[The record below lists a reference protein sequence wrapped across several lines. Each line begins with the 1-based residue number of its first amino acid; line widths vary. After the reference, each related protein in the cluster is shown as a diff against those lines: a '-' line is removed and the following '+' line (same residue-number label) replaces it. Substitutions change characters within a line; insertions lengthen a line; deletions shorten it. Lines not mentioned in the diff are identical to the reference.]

1 MDIEQSAKNR
11 LLTAANNVF
20 NYSIS
25 ETWLTVRQVES
36 GSFIGLTLVSLKTFV
51 MASEKFRAVDID
63 IHILERALGR
73 GGPVEIF
80 PNLLRALAVL
90 TNN

>member
-1 MDIEQSAKNR
+1 M
-11 LLTAANNVF
+11 
-20 NYSIS
+20 YSIA
-25 ETWLTVRQVES
+25 ETWLTVGQVDS

-51 MASEKFRAVDID
+51 MASEKFTAVDID
-63 IHILERALGR
+63 VHILERAVGR
-73 GGPVEIF
+73 GGPLEIF

>member
-1 MDIEQSAKNR
+1 MDSEQSAKNR
-11 LLTAANNVF
+11 LLTKANNVF
-20 NYSIS
+20 NLRNMADSLAS
-25 ETWLTVRQVES
+25 DS

>member
-11 LLTAANNVF
+11 LLTKANNVF
-20 NYSIS
+20 NLRNMADS
-25 ETWLTVRQVES
+25 LTKVDS

>member
-1 MDIEQSAKNR
+1 M
-11 LLTAANNVF
+11 
-20 NYSIS
+20 YSIS
-25 ETWLTVRQVES
+25 ETWLTVWQVES
-36 GSFIGLTLVSLKTFV
+36 DSFIGLTLVSLKTFV